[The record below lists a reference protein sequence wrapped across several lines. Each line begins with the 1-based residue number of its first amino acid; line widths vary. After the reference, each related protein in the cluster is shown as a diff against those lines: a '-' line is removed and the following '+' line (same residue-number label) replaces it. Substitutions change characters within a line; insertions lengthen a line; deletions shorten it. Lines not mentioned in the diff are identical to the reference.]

1 LGIAKV
7 SYKDINYTWDN
18 DKRRLVA
25 EDTAKGN
32 DRAEIREV
40 CAVLQL
46 AFLELQPFLIVE
58 HLAHLYGR
66 VKRAETLEN

>member
-1 LGIAKV
+1 LGIAKI

-40 CAVLQL
+40 GAVLQL
-46 AFLELQPFLIVE
+46 AFLELQPFLFVE